1 MQNNSIMTKM
11 SANPSNLAQNVEKH
25 LSKNS
30 CKQRTLGIIG
40 GMSWESTESY
50 YRLINEG
57 IKARLG
63 NLHSADLLIHSVDFA
78 PIEILQAK
86 GAWDEMGKVL
96 ANSGKRLQ
104 AAGAQGLLIATNTMH
119 KVVDDVQAATNLPI
133 IHIADVTAAAIK
145 QQGLTKVALLGT
157 QFTMTEDFYKQRLI
171 DAGLQVLIPETG
183 ARAEVHRIIYEE
195 LCQGQLLDS
204 SRQYYQQVTK
214 NLADKGAKGVIL
226 GCTEIGL
233 LIQQADSPIS
243 VFDTTAIHA
252 AAAVDFLLSSW
263 F

>member
-1 MQNNSIMTKM
+1 M
-11 SANPSNLAQNVEKH
+11 SANPINLAQNVEKH

-78 PIEILQAK
+78 PIEALQAK

-157 QFTMTEDFYKQRLI
+157 QFTMTEDFYRQRLI

-204 SRQYYQQVTK
+204 SRQYYQQVIED
-214 NLADKGAKGVIL
+214 LADKGAKGVIL

>member
-1 MQNNSIMTKM
+1 M

-157 QFTMTEDFYKQRLI
+157 QFTMTENFYKQRLI

-204 SRQYYQQVTK
+204 SRQYYQQVTE
-214 NLADKGAKGVIL
+214 NLADKGAEGVIL

-233 LIQQADSPIS
+233 LIQQADSPIP

>member
-1 MQNNSIMTKM
+1 M

-78 PIEILQAK
+78 PIEALQAQ

-157 QFTMTEDFYKQRLI
+157 QFTMTENFYKQRLI

-204 SRQYYQQVTK
+204 SRQYYQQVTE

-252 AAAVDFLLSSW
+252 AAAVDFFIKFLVLRLVILK
-263 F
+263 

>member
-1 MQNNSIMTKM
+1 M

-30 CKQRTLGIIG
+30 CKQITLGIIG

-57 IKARLG
+57 IKARIG

-78 PIEILQAK
+78 PIEALQAQ

>member
-1 MQNNSIMTKM
+1 
-11 SANPSNLAQNVEKH
+11 
-25 LSKNS
+25 
-30 CKQRTLGIIG
+30 
-40 GMSWESTESY
+40 
-50 YRLINEG
+50 
-57 IKARLG
+57 
-63 NLHSADLLIHSVDFA
+63 
-78 PIEILQAK
+78 
-86 GAWDEMGKVL
+86 MGKVL

-157 QFTMTEDFYKQRLI
+157 QFTMTENFYKQRLI

-204 SRQYYQQVTK
+204 SRQYYQQVTE

-233 LIQQADSPIS
+233 LIQQADSHIS

>member
-1 MQNNSIMTKM
+1 M

-30 CKQRTLGIIG
+30 CKQITLGIIG

-57 IKARLG
+57 IKARIG

-78 PIEILQAK
+78 PIEVLQAQ

-157 QFTMTEDFYKQRLI
+157 QFTMTENFYKQRLI

-204 SRQYYQQVTK
+204 SRQYYQQVTE

-252 AAAVDFLLSSW
+252 AAAVDFFIKFLVLRLVILK
-263 F
+263 